1 MGRSLNSCFKIM
13 SCAGDSAKNDDE
25 LPQPES
31 KTSPGKHR
39 WSFQKRSAMHHV
51 PSNNVISESMPIMN
65 NKQNQAAAADTVNS
79 EKASVSQKATVAEQT
94 NEISTL
100 PLDVVPSGESE
111 QVTDKSTVKV
121 DYNIREDVAVVVQAS
136 IRGYLAKR
144 ELEKI
149 KNVVKLQAAIR
160 RYLVRRQAVGTLRC
174 MLAIVKI
181 QQLIRAHLSFRSTKF
196 TAKEKLNEEMKAVK
210 VKSFE
215 MKLSKTPPVIRILA
229 SNAFANQLLKSTLE
243 TKPIH
248 ISCNP
253 LRPDSGW
260 IWLERWMALTSSDR
274 KKVILKQDDL
284 GEGINTDLDAYEV
297 NNKLQ
302 VAQEHVSSDS
312 KFAPSD
318 PAGPADVE
326 VDLMT
331 NSSEKIE
338 VDVPVS
344 IQEQCSNSPVQNDQ
358 VDSYIKE
365 TMSIEKEEYTTG
377 TLVEESSDS
386 IQSQILLS
394 SDVVSEFALDG
405 NSNKP
410 DYSEETNKNAAKKEF
425 HETPEMEIGQ
435 VVIESR
441 KSRNPGFAAVQAK
454 FEELSSASSSNRSLN
469 HASKDSKSDSKSVQ
483 SQLGSNL
490 EEIGE
495 TKSVNFQVGTK
506 FKEVRLGENLTG
518 HTPINPVDTLEH
530 RKDISTTSI
539 PDRSEAGL
547 SEIVPEIRT
556 SNGKFCI
563 VGSSTNLNNGEMAFE
578 TDDLSS
584 DSNEIQWQTMA
595 KSSESATRSINTAEP
610 VQLKKQSAESI
621 SSNTQVVDSAKVPQ
635 VSRSSQEGSPRSH
648 IIVPESHGTPS
659 SQISIDAKSI
669 KAENNI
675 PVRKRRSQLL
685 VNSSPT
691 NSKNDSGA
699 QTSGEFLKKET
710 KSAKRR
716 NSFSM
721 VKTDHVDHEHQTSNG
736 NLLPSYMQPTESAR
750 AKVNTSI
757 SQKSSLDMHHDKDNH
772 IKKRHSLPNGDGK
785 QGSSPRMQRSTSQA
799 QQNMKGNGIP
809 SPPNSSGNI
818 SA

>member
-13 SCAGDSAKNDDE
+13 SCAGDPAKKDDD

-51 PSNNVISESMPIMN
+51 PSNNVISESMSIMN
-65 NKQNQAAAADTVNS
+65 NKKNQAAAADTVNS

-94 NEISTL
+94 NEISIS
-100 PLDVVPSGESE
+100 PLDVVPSRESD
-111 QVTDKSTVKV
+111 QVTDRSTVNV
-121 DYNIREDVAVVVQAS
+121 DYNIQEDVAVVVQAS

-181 QQLIRAHLSFRSTKF
+181 QQLIRAHLSIRSTEF
-196 TAKEKLNEEMKAVK
+196 TTKEKLNEEMKAVK

-215 MKLSKTPPVIRILA
+215 MKSNKMPTVIRSLA

-243 TKPIH
+243 TKPIR

-284 GEGINTDLDAYEV
+284 GEGTNTDLDAYEV

-302 VAQEHVSSDS
+302 VTQEHGSSDS

-318 PAGPADVE
+318 LVGPADVE

-331 NSSEKIE
+331 NSSEMIE
-338 VDVPVS
+338 VDVP
-344 IQEQCSNSPVQNDQ
+344 NSPVQNEQ
-358 VDSYIKE
+358 LDSYKE
-365 TMSIEKEEYTTG
+365 TMSIEKEKEEYATG
-377 TLVEESSDS
+377 ALVEESSDS

-405 NSNKP
+405 NSNKA
-410 DYSEETNKNAAKKEF
+410 DYSEETNKNGAKKEL

-518 HTPINPVDTLEH
+518 HTPINPVATLEH

-556 SNGKFCI
+556 SNGKFSN

-584 DSNEIQWQTMA
+584 DSNEIHWQIMA
-595 KSSESATRSINTAEP
+595 KSSENAARSINTAEP
-610 VQLKKQSAESI
+610 VQLKKQSEESI

-635 VSRSSQEGSPRSH
+635 VSKPSQEGSPRSH
-648 IIVPESHGTPS
+648 IIVPESQGTPS

-669 KAENNI
+669 KAENNM

-785 QGSSPRMQRSTSQA
+785 QGSSPRMQRSTSQV
-799 QQNMKGNGIP
+799 QQNIKGNGIH
-809 SPPNSSGNI
+809 SPPNSSERRWLR
-818 SA
+818 

>member
-13 SCAGDSAKNDDE
+13 SCAGDSAKKDDD
-25 LPQPES
+25 LPQPEI

-39 WSFQKRSAMHHV
+39 WSFQKRSSMHHV

-65 NKQNQAAAADTVNS
+65 NKQNQAAAPDTVNS

-100 PLDVVPSGESE
+100 PLAVVPSRESD
-111 QVTDKSTVKV
+111 QVTDKSIVKV
-121 DYNIREDVAVVVQAS
+121 DYNIQEDVAVVVQAS

-181 QQLIRAHLSFRSTKF
+181 QRLIRAHLSIRSTEF
-196 TAKEKLNEEMKAVK
+196 TAKEKLNEEIKAVK

-215 MKLSKTPPVIRILA
+215 MKLNKTPPMIRSLA
-229 SNAFANQLLKSTLE
+229 SNAFANQLLKSSLE

-253 LRPDSGW
+253 LGPDSGW

-274 KKVILKQDDL
+274 K
-284 GEGINTDLDAYEV
+284 EV
-297 NNKLQ
+297 T
-302 VAQEHVSSDS
+302 QEHVSSDS
-312 KFAPSD
+312 KLAPSD
-318 PAGPADVE
+318 PAGPVDVE
-326 VDLMT
+326 VDLIT

-358 VDSYIKE
+358 LDSYIKE

-377 TLVEESSDS
+377 ALVEESSDS

-410 DYSEETNKNAAKKEF
+410 DYSEETNKNGAKKEF

-454 FEELSSASSSNRSLN
+454 FEEMSSASSSNRSLN

-518 HTPINPVDTLEH
+518 HTPINPVATLQH

-584 DSNEIQWQTMA
+584 DSNEIQWQITA
-595 KSSESATRSINTAEP
+595 ESSENATRSINSTAEP

-669 KAENNI
+669 KAENNM

-757 SQKSSLDMHHDKDNH
+757 SQKSTLDMHHDKDNH

-785 QGSSPRMQRSTSQA
+785 QGSSPRMQRSTSQV
-799 QQNMKGNGIP
+799 QQNMKGNGIH
-809 SPPNSSGNI
+809 SPPNSSERRWLR
-818 SA
+818 